1 MKYIFIIGLFFA
13 HWACAQQP
21 EVAKNETNPE
31 KVVPTQKKEIKSSD
45 KIEKGTI
52 NWMTVN
58 EAMEAQKAAP
68 KKILIDFYTTWC
80 GPCKLLNK
88 NTFGNKDVAEY
99 INENFYAVKFNAE
112 GNEAVT
118 FKGKD
123 FSNPNYKE
131 TKGRGYP
138 HQFSQA
144 FQVRAYP
151 TVVFLDENLDYI
163 SPLKGYVDPKGIE
176 PTLKVI
182 GSDAYKNIKTKE
194 EFQKWMETT
203 FKATFQ

>member
-1 MKYIFIIGLFFA
+1 MKFLFILGLFFA
-13 HWACAQQP
+13 QWACAQQP
-21 EVAKNETNPE
+21 EIAKNETTPE
-31 KVVPTQKKEIKSSD
+31 KVVAVPKKEVKTNAQQ
-45 KIEKGTI
+45 EKASI

-58 EAMEAQKAAP
+58 EAMEAQKNDP
-68 KKILIDFYTTWC
+68 KKIMIDFYTTWC

-99 INENFYAVKFNAE
+99 VNENFYAVKFNAE

-118 FKGKD
+118 FKGKE

-151 TVVFLDENLDYI
+151 TVVFLDEDLNYI
-163 SPLKGYVDPKGIE
+163 SPVKGYVDAKGIE

-194 EFQKWMETT
+194 EFQTWMDTT
-203 FKATFQ
+203 FKATFK